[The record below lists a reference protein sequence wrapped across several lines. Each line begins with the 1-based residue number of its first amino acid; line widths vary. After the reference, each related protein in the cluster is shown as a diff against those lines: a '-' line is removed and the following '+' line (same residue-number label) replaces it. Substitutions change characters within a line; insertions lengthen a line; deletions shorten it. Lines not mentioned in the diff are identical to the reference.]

1 MKDSEFPDFMK
12 RQANVVPSAQQN
24 TLGIEGYYYTANDGS
39 QMAFWTCSED
49 RESEEH
55 IHEYDEYVI
64 CASGEYTVIVDNKDF
79 ILHAGEEFLISKGTK
94 HGGRCKAGTRTI
106 HAFGGTRVKSES

>member
-1 MKDSEFPDFMK
+1 MKGLDFPDFMK
-12 RQANVVPSAQQN
+12 RQSNLVPSAQQN
-24 TLGIEGYYYTANDGS
+24 TPGIEGYYYTANDDS

-49 RESEEH
+49 RDSEEH

-79 ILHAGEEFLISKGTK
+79 VLHSGDEFFIPKDTK

-106 HAFGGTRVKSES
+106 HAFCVTRVKSES